1 MYVDMVLVDVNHWK
15 FNSGKWVP
23 SGQAEQCQ
31 KTSKTRQ
38 NLFEKRKN
46 LLIIDHVYLHPD
58 SPNSG
63 AHWMRNEKIS
73 FSKLKL
79 TNNKQLPTGHPQNQV

>member
-1 MYVDMVLVDVNHWK
+1 MNI
-15 FNSGKWVP
+15 S
-23 SGQAEQCQ
+23 
-31 KTSKTRQ
+31 
-38 NLFEKRKN
+38 LFFLLRKKDN
-46 LLIIDHVYLHPD
+46 DIEFVFILDHVYLHPD

-79 TNNKQLPTGHPQNQV
+79 TNNKQLPTSQPQNQVRISIKFLIN

>member
-1 MYVDMVLVDVNHWK
+1 
-15 FNSGKWVP
+15 
-23 SGQAEQCQ
+23 
-31 KTSKTRQ
+31 
-38 NLFEKRKN
+38 LFI
-46 LLIIDHVYLHPD
+46 LDHVYLHPD

-79 TNNKQLPTGHPQNQV
+79 TNNKQLPTGQPQNQVRISIKLLIN

>member
-1 MYVDMVLVDVNHWK
+1 M
-15 FNSGKWVP
+15 
-23 SGQAEQCQ
+23 
-31 KTSKTRQ
+31 
-38 NLFEKRKN
+38 
-46 LLIIDHVYLHPD
+46 LIIGNLILVNGYHQDKLNNVKKQVNRTSFLLKTNKLYINILDHVYLHPD

-79 TNNKQLPTGHPQNQV
+79 TNNKQLPTNHPQNQVKFFIEI

>member
-1 MYVDMVLVDVNHWK
+1 MI
-15 FNSGKWVP
+15 F
-23 SGQAEQCQ
+23 
-31 KTSKTRQ
+31 
-38 NLFEKRKN
+38 FIKN
-46 LLIIDHVYLHPD
+46 KKKLGFVILDHVYLHPD

-79 TNNKQLPTGHPQNQV
+79 TNNKQLPTSQPQNQVRISKNLN

>member
-1 MYVDMVLVDVNHWK
+1 MLRKNI
-15 FNSGKWVP
+15 
-23 SGQAEQCQ
+23 
-31 KTSKTRQ
+31 
-38 NLFEKRKN
+38 NLFI
-46 LLIIDHVYLHPD
+46 LDHVYLHPD

-79 TNNKQLPTGHPQNQV
+79 TNNKQLPTGQPQNQVRYLIKILIKK